1 MIELNIPGRGNLR
14 LSHVVL
20 DVNGT
25 IARDG
30 RLLDKVAK
38 PLSALRDRL
47 TVHLLTA
54 DTYGKQDHIDLML
67 GIKATRIKSG
77 DAGPQKADYVRQLG
91 AETVIAIGQGA
102 NDAGMLGAAAIGIA
116 VLGEEG
122 LAVEALVKADIVC
135 ANIFDAL
142 SLLEYPARL
151 VATLR
156 K

>member
-1 MIELNIPGRGNLR
+1 MIELNVPGRGNLR

-30 RLLDKVAK
+30 RLLDNMAK
-38 PLSALRDRL
+38 PLTALRDRL

-54 DTYGKQDHIDLML
+54 DTYGQQDHIDLML
-67 GIKATRIKSG
+67 GIQATRIKSG
-77 DAGPQKADYVRQLG
+77 DSGQQKVGNVRQLG

-102 NDAGMLGAAAIGIA
+102 NDAGMPEAAAIGIA
-116 VLGEEG
+116 VLGEDG
-122 LAVEALVKADIVC
+122 LAIEALLKADLV
-135 ANIFDAL
+135 AASIFDAL
-142 SLLEYPARL
+142 NLLEYPARL